1 MKSSSGNNLVERP
14 LIEEE
19 PSSVHFVKRSLAT
32 AARAADQDEYQESN
46 YIEVSRLR
54 PRKGALSSN
63 SQLQKMVQ
71 DQGQVMSNMESRRQ
85 DLYLELLR
93 KRGQLV
99 NDDSGASILVSL
111 AQLPLRMPRT
121 LKNKKFSEW
130 LSREKVWANV

>member
-1 MKSSSGNNLVERP
+1 M
-14 LIEEE
+14 IEEE
-19 PSSVHFVKRSLAT
+19 PSSLHFVKPRRSLAT
-32 AARAADQDEYQESN
+32 ARGDDEYQESK
-46 YIEVSRLR
+46 YIEVSKLR
-54 PRKGALSSN
+54 PRKYALSSN

-99 NDDSGASILVSL
+99 DDGSGGSLLVSL

-130 LSREKVWANV
+130 LSREKVWANVYVSFSNLSIN